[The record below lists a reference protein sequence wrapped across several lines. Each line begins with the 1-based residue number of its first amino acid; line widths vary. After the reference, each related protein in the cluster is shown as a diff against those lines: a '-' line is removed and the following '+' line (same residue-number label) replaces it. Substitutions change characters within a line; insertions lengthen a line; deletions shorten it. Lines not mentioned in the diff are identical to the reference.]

1 MIDFTIVCKDSIDP
15 KWQNAGAAI
24 RDFYKGMYVP
34 IWLFW
39 KYAQHAKSSDK
50 VQIQPLDII
59 FLFLPH
65 YMNMYTYNLLFVK
78 LSLTSYTIWFRFFFQ
93 NMYALLVLEKNNFG
107 TAFKC
112 QYFFSKHRFR
122 LKLVWGKIQNNNKKY
137 LHKKGTY
144 YYKKHNEHFCAF
156 MYTWYTTTY

>member
-1 MIDFTIVCKDSIDP
+1 MRGLQFGIFIKVC
-15 KWQNAGAAI
+15 
-24 RDFYKGMYVP
+24 MYVP